1 MFPPGAFAG
10 IITIAMDTHQ
20 HDDLKE
26 EARDESPD
34 LVFEDEDAA
43 PAERVKK
50 LRTALLDEQEKNR
63 QLLTDLQR
71 AKADFINMR
80 KRDEDEK
87 AAVRKYAAEPFVM
100 SVLSALDAYDMA
112 AKDSAYQELPETW
125 KQGFASIMATLVSA
139 LEKAGAQSFSG
150 EGERF
155 DPARHE
161 AISSM
166 DVESGRDGLVVAVAQ
181 KGWQLHEKVIR
192 PAKVVVG
199 VAQ

>member
-1 MFPPGAFAG
+1 
-10 IITIAMDTHQ
+10 MDTHQ
-20 HDDLKE
+20 HDDPIE
-26 EARDESPD
+26 EAHEESSD

-43 PAERVKK
+43 PAERMKK
-50 LRTALLDEQEKNR
+50 LRKALSDEQEKSR
-63 QLLTDLQR
+63 QLLTELQR

-87 AAVRKYAAEPFVM
+87 ASVRKYAAEPFVM

-112 AKDSAYQELPETW
+112 AKDSTYHELPETW
-125 KQGFASIMATLVSA
+125 KQGFVSIMGTLVSA

-161 AISSM
+161 AISSTQ
-166 DVESGRDGLVVAVAQ
+166 VEAGRDGAVVAVAQ
-181 KGWQLHEKVIR
+181 KGWLLHDKVIR
-192 PAKVVVG
+192 PAKVIVG
-199 VAQ
+199 VAE